1 MDDINDNNV
10 SISFFKE
17 KVKDFVEER
26 GWAKYHSPK
35 NLVQALNCEAGELS
49 QLLLFKE
56 LPIEEIVNDDMLLNK
71 IADESADVFIYLL
84 SLINSLG
91 LDLTASFMSKMDK
104 NRKKYPIS
112 EFNNGIYFKK

>member
-1 MDDINDNNV
+1 MDDLNDLNI

-17 KVKDFVEER
+17 QVKNFVEMR
-26 GWAKYHSPK
+26 GWRQYHTPK

-56 LPIEEIVNDDMLLNK
+56 RPLEEIVKDKNLINN
-71 IADESADVFIYLL
+71 IADESADVFIYLI
-84 SLINSLG
+84 SLMNALG
-91 LDLTASFMSKMDK
+91 MDLTSSFIKKMEK
-104 NRKKYPIS
+104 NEEKYHIS